1 MFWLYYITFLKINAV
16 DYLINCII
24 ISEFSTVKHYISALL
39 KNVKNEKVIVVV
51 ILKHYFTMQYT
62 QKWLQ
67 HWSQT
72 FPISGLCLSFLCFTQ
87 VRE

>member
-51 ILKHYFTMQYT
+51 ILKH
-62 QKWLQ
+62 
-67 HWSQT
+67 
-72 FPISGLCLSFLCFTQ
+72 
-87 VRE
+87 